1 LSFELLAVAFAH
13 PAFAGPRGDGENQAG
28 IVGIGMCPAQIERR
42 KHPGAIGDFQKER
55 GRVFVVR
62 IARAVIVG
70 AVARNGFVAVDRPS
84 MLTVFLK
91 ASLASISAI
100 HFQSLRA

>member
-1 LSFELLAVAFAH
+1 
-13 PAFAGPRGDGENQAG
+13 
-28 IVGIGMCPAQIERR
+28 MCPAQIERR

-70 AVARNGFVAVDRPS
+70 AVTRNSFVAVDRPS
-84 MLTVFLK
+84 ILTVLVK
-91 ASLASISAI
+91 ASLASIPQFTFRLYLHDALP
-100 HFQSLRA
+100 FWPADYVADGRR